1 MLQPNKPE
9 YSARFRHSSLL
20 GWVCLFAAGG
30 GGGEGICE
38 SIEIPP
44 LCVCIPLVSKQ
55 TETYLM
61 GICSQFV
68 FCLLSL

>member
-30 GGGEGICE
+30 GGGGGICE
-38 SIEIPP
+38 SIEIPTVVFA
-44 LCVCIPLVSKQ
+44 CVRAICCVLVHASA
-55 TETYLM
+55 M
-61 GICSQFV
+61 P
-68 FCLLSL
+68 